1 MTPSIYVISAI
12 CGNFWQESTLSPG
25 VWQNLTP
32 GLPTDLR
39 KGYGLGQWTNVN
51 GDTHGRLY
59 QLTTWLTENGYEQ
72 DDGDGQLAFLLYE
85 NLWIPHAD
93 YTFQTLTEFLQS
105 DSTDIEMLTHAFNRC
120 WEGIHDQSWD
130 LRVEFANRCYKY
142 IQDHYDDKS
151 ITRWYTENIYL
162 PESNT
167 LNNAVMIYRYL
178 TDSTPPIKPKKSKM
192 PIWMWIKY
200 HY

>member
-1 MTPSIYVISAI
+1 M
-12 CGNFWQESTLSPG
+12 
-25 VWQNLTP
+25 
-32 GLPTDLR
+32 D
-39 KGYGLGQWTNVN
+39 
-51 GDTHGRLY
+51 
-59 QLTTWLTENGYEQ
+59 
-72 DDGDGQLAFLLYE
+72 
-85 NLWIPHAD
+85 
-93 YTFQTLTEFLQS
+93 TFQTLTEFLQS
-105 DSTDIEMLTHAFNRC
+105 DSTDIEMLTHAFNQC

-130 LRVEFANRCYKY
+130 LRVEFANKCYNY

-178 TDSTPPIKPKKSKM
+178 TNGTPPVKRKNKM
-192 PIWMWIKY
+192 PIWMKIKY